1 MDTLLIQTLSMA
13 SQCPYKQ
20 SLTVVL
26 LFILSISHHCMQFL
40 YFVEVLKLVNTVET
54 LVMGTFTRWTTWKRL
69 TLIARVNVVLNRTV
83 VDSD

>member
-26 LFILSISHHCMQFL
+26 LFILIISHHCMQFL

-54 LVMGTFTRWTTWKRL
+54 LVMGTFKRWTTWK
-69 TLIARVNVVLNRTV
+69 NRNLE
-83 VDSD
+83 